1 MTTDKTI
8 KIEGMSC
15 GHCVMSV
22 KSELEA
28 VSGLKIKEV
37 KIGTATVEVLDP
49 TITNEQIKQAV
60 EESGYKVI
68 SVN

>member
-1 MTTDKTI
+1 MTSDKTI

>member
-22 KSELEA
+22 KSELES

-37 KIGTATVEVLDP
+37 KIGSATVEVLDES
-49 TITNEQIKQAV
+49 ITNEQIKQAV